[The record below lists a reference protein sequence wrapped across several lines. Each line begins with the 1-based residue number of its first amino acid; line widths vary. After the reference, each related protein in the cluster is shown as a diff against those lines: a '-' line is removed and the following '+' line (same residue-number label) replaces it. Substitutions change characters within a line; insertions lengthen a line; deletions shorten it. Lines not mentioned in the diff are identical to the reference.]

1 MTLLQMSMSAAI
13 LIIIITV
20 LRAVSIHKLPKKTFL
35 FLWGLVFF
43 RLLFPISIPSVFSV
57 YSWIPQGDMSYI
69 SEPSMSKPQNYSPRF
84 SDTSYIVADNIT
96 TNVGAQGFSDWST
109 SLWTVL
115 WFIGFLLCVLYF
127 ITAYRRGMK
136 KFKNALPLETAFIKE
151 WKENHP
157 LKRTLSIQSS
167 DQVST
172 PLSYGILKPVILI
185 PRNLDFENTEVLNYI
200 LTHEYVHIRHFDI
213 LTKMLMMLA
222 VSIHWFNPM
231 VWVMYLL
238 LNRDIE
244 LICDETVIKLFGEK
258 NKSSYAHI
266 LIDME
271 IQKAGLMLL
280 CNNFS
285 KNATQ
290 ERISAIMKTRKTSF
304 FMIVLA
310 TILFMGVTVG
320 FATSAK
326 KNDDTIQTSS
336 NHTICGEIDKNL
348 EKIQIDINSAAID
361 FIELEGKQNIFA
373 EFDPAYYEVNIQ
385 NKKRIISVKINSKT
399 GNNNA
404 LPIKL
409 YIPSKFSQYI
419 DMNVKNGSVDMNG
432 IFANSKFAAKIES
445 SNIDFIFNESF
456 AGVFDADVKDS
467 SMNFVSM
474 NNYKNFEID
483 ITSNNAIVDMPDY
496 FKKTE
501 NKYTYSNGN
510 KDAKIKLILDEYS
523 VADFQ

>member
-1 MTLLQMSMSAAI
+1 
-13 LIIIITV
+13 
-20 LRAVSIHKLPKKTFL
+20 
-35 FLWGLVFF
+35 
-43 RLLFPISIPSVFSV
+43 
-57 YSWIPQGDMSYI
+57 
-69 SEPSMSKPQNYSPRF
+69 
-84 SDTSYIVADNIT
+84 
-96 TNVGAQGFSDWST
+96 
-109 SLWTVL
+109 
-115 WFIGFLLCVLYF
+115 
-127 ITAYRRGMK
+127 
-136 KFKNALPLETAFIKE
+136 
-151 WKENHP
+151 
-157 LKRTLSIQSS
+157 
-167 DQVST
+167 
-172 PLSYGILKPVILI
+172 
-185 PRNLDFENTEVLNYI
+185 
-200 LTHEYVHIRHFDI
+200 
-213 LTKMLMMLA
+213 
-222 VSIHWFNPM
+222 
-231 VWVMYLL
+231 
-238 LNRDIE
+238 
-244 LICDETVIKLFGEK
+244 
-258 NKSSYAHI
+258 
-266 LIDME
+266 ME
-271 IQKAGLMLL
+271 IQKAGLMPL

-336 NHTICGEIDKNL
+336 NHTIYGEIDKNL

-432 IFANSKFAAKIES
+432 IFANSKFVAKIES
-445 SNIDFIFNESF
+445 SNIDFTFNESF
-456 AGVFDADVKDS
+456 AGVFDADVKES

>member
-1 MTLLQMSMSAAI
+1 MTLLQMSISAAV

-43 RLLFPISIPSVFSV
+43 RLLLPISIPSVFSI

-69 SEPSMSKPQNYSPRF
+69 SEPSMSESPNYLPRV
-84 SDTSYIVADNIT
+84 SDTSDMVGNKIT
-96 TNVGAQGFSDWST
+96 ANPSVHGFSVGSI

-115 WFIGFLLCVLYF
+115 WLIGFSLCILYF

-151 WKENHP
+151 WKEKHP

-172 PLSYGILKPVILI
+172 PLSYGIFKPVILL
-185 PRNLDFENTEVLNYI
+185 PRTLDFQNTEALNYI

-213 LTKMLMMLA
+213 LTKMLMILA
-222 VSIHWFNPM
+222 LSIHWFNPM

-271 IQKAGLMLL
+271 IQKAGLMPL

-290 ERISAIMKTRKTSF
+290 ERIGAIMKTRKTSF

-326 KNDDTIQTSS
+326 KNDDPIQTSS
-336 NHTICGEIDKNL
+336 NHTKYGESDKNL
-348 EKIQIDINSAAID
+348 EKIQIDINSAAVD
-361 FIELEGKQNIFA
+361 FIESEEKQNIFA
-373 EFDPAYYEVNIQ
+373 EYDSAYYEVNIQ

-404 LPIKL
+404 PPIKL
-409 YIPSKFSQYI
+409 YIPSKYSRYI

-432 IFANSKFAAKIES
+432 IFANSKIVAKIES
-445 SNIDFIFNESF
+445 SNIDFIFKESF
-456 AGVFDADVKDS
+456 GGVFDANVKES

-483 ITSNNAIVDMPDY
+483 ITSNNAIVDTPDY

-523 VADFQ
+523 VANFQ